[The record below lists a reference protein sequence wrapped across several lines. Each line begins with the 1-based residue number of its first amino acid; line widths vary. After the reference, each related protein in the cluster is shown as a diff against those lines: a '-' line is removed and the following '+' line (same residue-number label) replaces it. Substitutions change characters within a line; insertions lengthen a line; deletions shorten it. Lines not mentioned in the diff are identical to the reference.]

1 MTYVAYSAL
10 SLYVLWIFYLAVM
23 NLSRAKQA
31 GTLTKTALVLGLPIF
46 LIGYG
51 IDILV
56 NIFVMTPLFIEL
68 PKEWTVTGRL
78 KRHINGESKW
88 REVIA
93 AWFCSNLLNAF
104 DPGGKHC

>member
-10 SLYVLWIFYLAVM
+10 SLYVLCIFYLAVM

-78 KRHINGESKW
+78 KRHLYQSTGW
-88 REVIA
+88 REKIA

-104 DPGGKHC
+104 DPV